1 MMLVRISSMARF
13 RSYITWNP
21 GRGAGRIPSKSIHE
35 RAKKSDEHAVIATD
49 LGSQARED
57 FTGSAAVA
65 RRRSEPNL
73 GDDHKERRWY
83 PLLETLPT
91 DRLFAGF
98 INGEWTRTRPNRT
111 PAESDLSRHIG
122 PSLSECTRVAW
133 RRFEIGAGPSC

>member
-13 RSYITWNP
+13 RSCITWRP

-35 RAKKSDEHAVIATD
+35 RAKKSDEYAVIATD

-65 RRRSEPNL
+65 RRRSEQSL

-98 INGEWTRTRPNRT
+98 INGEWTRTRPN
-111 PAESDLSRHIG
+111 
-122 PSLSECTRVAW
+122 
-133 RRFEIGAGPSC
+133 